1 MSLVVYSYRSS
12 YNICL
17 LSTFIGK
24 EELLPAIFCGDVNST
39 PGSPLYNFITTS
51 YLNYSKMSA
60 VEIAGYYNSRRST
73 RLIPKPLL
81 PASMNIGS
89 DCRFNVITETQPTA
103 VVVDLTVDS
112 APDDVIV
119 IDDSECTNDGSFIS
133 SIAVVAQKAER
144 DTETPSKFTSLQS
157 ITTGFCSL
165 VQTFSKEK
173 SGSGSM
179 EWESEKQPA
188 IDLSQA
194 RYLNPSVD
202 KPVFTSE
209 GLSPAFDQHQVK
221 DFKSSVSSDDKRDM
235 SLSGVLSLSS
245 ESNPRRNADSST
257 SNPNN
262 KQRQSTLPNGL
273 LTHPFRFNSVYPYSS
288 QSPRS
293 TVTTFHQSAF
303 ETVDYIFYTPTSS
316 LSNRGLGST
325 GEPSKLSSGFHLLSR
340 KVLPSTHILLELGP
354 QPHEF
359 LSSDHLLLQATFQL
373 ILNFDYHS

>member
-1 MSLVVYSYRSS
+1 MYSYRSS

-60 VEIAGYYNSRRST
+60 VEIAGYYNSRRNT
-73 RLIPKPLL
+73 RVIPKPLL
-81 PASMNIGS
+81 PASMNIGG
-89 DCRFNVITETQPTA
+89 DCRFNVITESQPTA

-112 APDDVIV
+112 APDDVTV
-119 IDDSECTNDGSFIS
+119 IDDSGCTNDGTFIS
-133 SIAVVAQKAER
+133 LIAVVAQKAEG
-144 DTETPSKFTSLQS
+144 DAETPSKFTSSQS
-157 ITTGFCSL
+157 ITTGYGAL
-165 VQTFSKEK
+165 GQTFSKEK
-173 SGSGSM
+173 SGSVSVM

-194 RYLNPSVD
+194 RHLNPSVD
-202 KPVFTSE
+202 KPVITSE

-221 DFKSSVSSDDKRDM
+221 DFKNSVSSDDKRDV
-235 SLSGVLSLSS
+235 SLSGVLSLNS

-257 SNPNN
+257 PNPNN

-373 ILNFDYHS
+373 VF